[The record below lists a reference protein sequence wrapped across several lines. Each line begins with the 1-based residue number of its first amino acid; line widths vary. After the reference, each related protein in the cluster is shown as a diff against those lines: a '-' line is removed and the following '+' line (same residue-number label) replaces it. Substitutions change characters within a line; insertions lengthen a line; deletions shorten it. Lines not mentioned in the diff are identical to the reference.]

1 MREKKDLLPIGIATA
16 IAIAVTVVVR
26 LMFPYASGED
36 ANNKGKKNLS
46 VPEIPVVITKKG
58 QLAQE
63 SLVLVVSRPIKKNQK
78 ITLASLEW
86 KRWPTSALQPNFIA
100 KDSEGRILN
109 NAADHTSYN
118 GSTWA
123 KSDIQEGLPFLAS
136 MCSPEDPV
144 KKAEE
149 EKRKAEEK
157 RRKNLEKEKAESFI
171 KRGMRAVTF
180 PIDQRLASSSN
191 MFSPGEL
198 VDVLI
203 INNGIE
209 AKTYKYK
216 AVKILAIDGV
226 TKFEG
231 ARTNGVRQPSGLL
244 GTIQTSVVGSLPIP
258 KNVTLEIREELV
270 DTMLKQAGDR
280 GVVLSL
286 RNQKEAL
293 EDNED
298 SICEYVGDGSGNGP
312 FDTKARNRILKSIME
327 INRTSSASLLQAEKA
342 QKTAEEN
349 NIASII
355 SNMNALANNARAS
368 RADLISAPKSMAL
381 KNNTS
386 GRYEVVRGKIT
397 NKKALEEESDEDDAK
412 KINKTITIYK
422 KLNSNAIQFN
432 KNGEIID
439 GRSSVGYGMEP
450 SMGMMHDQK

>member
-16 IAIAVTVVVR
+16 IAIVVTVVVR

-100 KDSEGRILN
+100 KDSEGRTLN

-149 EKRKAEEK
+149 EKKKAEEK
-157 RRKNLEKEKAESFI
+157 RRKDLEKEKAESFI

-180 PIDQRLASSSN
+180 PIDQRLASTSN

-203 INNGIE
+203 IKNGME

-231 ARTNGVRQPSGLL
+231 ARSNGVRQPSGLL

-280 GVVLSL
+280 GVILSL

-293 EDNED
+293 EDED
-298 SICEYVGDGSGNGP
+298 NICEYVGDGSGDGP
-312 FDTKARNRILKSIME
+312 FNAKARNRILKSIME
-327 INRTSSASLLQAEKA
+327 INRTSSAAILQADKA
-342 QKTAEEN
+342 HKSAEEN

-368 RADLISAPKSMAL
+368 RADLIFAPKSMAL

-397 NKKALEEESDEDDAK
+397 NKRAAEEESDEDDTK

-432 KNGEIID
+432 KSGEIID
-439 GRSSVGYGMEP
+439 NRGSGSYGMGASTEMIP
-450 SMGMMHDQK
+450 DRK